1 MSVNNVHTRH
11 VDNTPQVDPR
21 YVFAPHSIDGPLR
34 PNPVAMNDMSPMER
48 GRTEAHL
55 EDELGIS
62 YGKTRQQRKL
72 LEEDVSAAGEAKRLL
87 KGVPKSV
94 ANFLFERDRCEED
107 QGTRRREKAVATIC
121 GLSTVS
127 RKSVVGSFKSLL
139 SATTCTFED
148 MFAPPSTIEQQHQAL
163 IFAVQEGVKINRV
176 GYRDPRSWSEML
188 RRPEPERTMF
198 IKAATEEVEY
208 GFSNGIYQVKHR
220 NSFDGNVLGNTW
232 VLHMKFDPTTN
243 EAKSARSR
251 LTIRGDQQ
259 LEWLDYNKYDLYSPV
274 AKKASLFVVL
284 SIAVQFA
291 LFLTKVDITKA
302 FNLGE
307 LDREV
312 CMEVPIGFRTGKYA
326 PFGKDTIW
334 QCLVATYGLKQAAS
348 AYYRRFAEW
357 MIKKGYKRLG
367 AESCCFVKG
376 ELGSNRFIV
385 IPIHVDDKICA
396 YASQADLDMFL
407 ADLAEGGF
415 VAKNEGL
422 DDVLGMS
429 ASYDRVNGVL
439 DLSLSNMI
447 SNCLQEHDLHKCNPK
462 SVPCTPDSVKAL
474 QEAQRGYNHF
484 DKERHSKYRSILG
497 VISYIMNNVK
507 PELMFAVSLASQ
519 YMSCPSDTALTFVIN
534 ILLYLKCVQ
543 HLPYRLTRTDLSKG
557 DWAVMFCDAS
567 LGNRDARR
575 SQTCFLAFLF
585 GNLIACSSRFQP
597 AVALS
602 VAESEFMALSAAGQF
617 ACWFVR
623 LINEIGVKKFDACKI
638 FTDSQSAIQIAHN
651 PLCNKYTKHI
661 SIRFEW
667 LKQAV
672 QQRVIKPLFMRS
684 ASNYSDIGTKALH
697 KKHFLDF
704 MKVLTGHARL
714 NVVHE
719 RDCDQ
724 FEQRLIDHA
733 GIVGVNVSL
742 KCLSY
747 DDHEGC
753 YYHSQYYMPE

>member
-1 MSVNNVHTRH
+1 M
-11 VDNTPQVDPR
+11 Q
-21 YVFAPHSIDGPLR
+21 
-34 PNPVAMNDMSPMER
+34 
-48 GRTEAHL
+48 
-55 EDELGIS
+55 
-62 YGKTRQQRKL
+62 
-72 LEEDVSAAGEAKRLL
+72 
-87 KGVPKSV
+87 
-94 ANFLFERDRCEED
+94 
-107 QGTRRREKAVATIC
+107 
-121 GLSTVS
+121 
-127 RKSVVGSFKSLL
+127 FKK
-139 SATTCTFED
+139 
-148 MFAPPSTIEQQHQAL
+148 
-163 IFAVQEGVKINRV
+163 GVKIDRV
-176 GYRDPRSWSEML
+176 GYRDPKSWSEMN

-208 GFSNGIYQVKHR
+208 GFSNGIYQVRHR
-220 NSFDGNVLGNTW
+220 SSFDGNVLGNTW
-232 VLHMKFDPTTN
+232 VLHMKFDPNTN
-243 EAKSARSR
+243 EAKTARSR

-312 CMEVPIGFRTGKYA
+312 CMEVPVGFRTGKYA
-326 PFGKDTIW
+326 PFGNDTIW

-357 MIKKGYKRLG
+357 MISKGYKRLG

-376 ELGSNRFIV
+376 DLGSDRFIV
-385 IPIHVDDKICA
+385 IPIHVDDKVCA

-415 VAKNEGL
+415 VAKNEGF
-422 DDVLGMS
+422 DDVLGMCTT
-429 ASYDRVNGVL
+429 YDRVKGVL

-447 SNCLQEHDLHKCNPK
+447 SNCLQEHDLHKCNPR

-474 QEAQRGYNHF
+474 QKAQQGYGDF
-484 DKERHSKYRSILG
+484 DKERYSKYRSILG

-519 YMSCPSDTALTFVIN
+519 YMSCPSATAMTFVIN
-534 ILLYLKCVQ
+534 IMLYLKSVQ
-543 HLPYRLTRTDLSKG
+543 HVPFRFNRTDLSKG

-575 SQTCFLAFLF
+575 SQTCYLAFLF
-585 GNLIACSSRFQP
+585 GNLIAWSSRFQP

-623 LINEIGVKKFDACKI
+623 MINEIGVQKFDACKI
-638 FTDSQSAIQIAHN
+638 FTDSQSAIHIAHN

-661 SIRFEW
+661 STRFEW

-672 QQRVIKPLFMRS
+672 QQHVLKPLFMRS
-684 ASNYSDIGTKALH
+684 ASNYSDMGTKSLH
-697 KKHFLDF
+697 KKHFLDI

-714 NVVHE
+714 NVVPE
-719 RDCDQ
+719 RNCDQ
-724 FEQRLIDHA
+724 LEQRLIDHA
-733 GIVGVNVSL
+733 GIAGVNISL
-742 KCLSY
+742 ECLSY